1 MHIGVSS
8 SKSLIIVFNV
18 LLVLLING
26 EKTMKSNKIVIIAL
40 IALIVAVVSIGS
52 VSAGLFDFLG
62 GNSNATDNSLDG
74 KEINLA
80 AAASLKNVFDD
91 KLIPMFQQKY
101 PGVKVTPTYAS
112 SGDLQTQIENGLETD
127 VFMSAANKQ
136 MNALVEKDLIDNNT
150 NLQFLENKVVLI
162 VPADS
167 NSNISSFDDLKNV
180 EGNIAIGDP
189 ESVPAGQYA
198 QEVLNNTGIWDDVE
212 SKLSL
217 GTDVT
222 AVLNQVAQGSAE
234 CGIVYATDAKST
246 DDVKVICEAPED
258 ALKTPV
264 IYPVA
269 AIKDAK
275 DADAA
280 QKFLDFLQTKEAKDI
295 FVEYGFTIHE

>member
-1 MHIGVSS
+1 
-8 SKSLIIVFNV
+8 
-18 LLVLLING
+18 
-26 EKTMKSNKIVIIAL
+26 MKSSRKILIVAVIAL
-40 IALIVAVVSIGS
+40 IAVVCASS
-52 VSAGLFDFLG
+52 AVSAGFFDFLG
-62 GNSNATDNSLDG
+62 GNSSDTSLDG
-74 KEINLA
+74 KEVNLA
-80 AAASLKNVFDD
+80 AAASLKNVYDE
-91 KLIPMFQQKY
+91 KLIPMFEEKY
-101 PGVKVTPTYAS
+101 PGATVTPTYAS

-136 MNALVEKDLIDNNT
+136 MNALAEEGLIDNDT

-167 NSNISSFDDLKNV
+167 DAKISSFDDLKDLD
-180 EGNIAIGDP
+180 GTIAIGDP

-198 QEVLNNTGIWDDVE
+198 EEVLTNLGIWDAVQ

-222 AVLNQVAQGSAE
+222 SVLNQVAQGSAE
-234 CGIVYATDAKST
+234 CGIVYSTDAIST
-246 DDVKVICEAPED
+246 EDVKVVCEAPED
-258 ALKTPV
+258 SLDTPV

-269 AIKDAK
+269 MIKDAK

-280 QKFLDFLQTKEAKDI
+280 QAFLDFLQTQEAKDV

>member
-1 MHIGVSS
+1 
-8 SKSLIIVFNV
+8 
-18 LLVLLING
+18 
-26 EKTMKSNKIVIIAL
+26 MKLNKKM
-40 IALIVAVVSIGS
+40 LIVAVIAVITIVCASS
-52 VSAGLFDFLG
+52 AVSAGLFDFLSG
-62 GNSNATDNSLDG
+62 SNGSDANLNG
-74 KEINLA
+74 KEVNLA
-80 AAASLKNVFDD
+80 AAASLKNVYDE
-91 KLIPMFQQKY
+91 KLIPMFEEKY
-101 PGVKVTPTYAS
+101 PGAKVTPTYAS

-136 MNALVEKDLIDNNT
+136 MNALVDEGLIDNGT

-167 NSNISSFDDLKNV
+167 DANISSFDDLKDV
-180 EGNIAIGDP
+180 KGNIAIGDP

-198 QEVLNNTGIWDDVE
+198 KEVLTNLGIWDAIQ

-222 AVLNQVAQGSAE
+222 AVLNQVAQGSAD
-234 CGIVYATDAKST
+234 CGIVYSTDAKST
-246 DDVKVICEAPED
+246 EDVKVVCEVPED
-258 ALKTPV
+258 ALDTPV

-269 AIKDAK
+269 MIKDAK

-280 QKFLDFLQTKEAKDI
+280 QAFLDFLQTKEAKDI

>member
-1 MHIGVSS
+1 M
-8 SKSLIIVFNV
+8 KSMKKL
-18 LLVLLING
+18 LLIAV
-26 EKTMKSNKIVIIAL
+26 IVL
-40 IALIVAVVSIGS
+40 IAAVSIS
-52 VSAGLFDFLG
+52 SCSAGLFDFLG
-62 GNSNATDNSLDG
+62 GSNATDTSLDG
-74 KEINLA
+74 QEVNLA

-91 KLIPMFQQKY
+91 KLIPMFEEKY
-101 PGVKVTPTYAS
+101 PGATVTATYAS
-112 SGDLQTQIENGLETD
+112 SGDLQTQIENGLEAD

-136 MNALVEKDLIDNNT
+136 MDALVEEDLIDNET

-167 NSNISSFDDLKNV
+167 NSNISSFDDLKDV

-198 QEVLNNTGIWDDVE
+198 QEVLNNTGIWDTVE
-212 SKLSL
+212 PKLSL

-222 AVLNQVAQGSAE
+222 AVLNQVAQGSAD

-246 DDVKVICEAPED
+246 DDVKVVCEAPED

-269 AIKDAK
+269 ALKNSTDSDSTKA
-275 DADAA
+275 
-280 QKFLDFLQTKEAKDI
+280 FMDFLQTQEAKDV
-295 FVEYGFTIHE
+295 FVDYGFTLHE

>member
-1 MHIGVSS
+1 M
-8 SKSLIIVFNV
+8 KSMKKI
-18 LLVLLING
+18 LLVA
-26 EKTMKSNKIVIIAL
+26 AL
-40 IALIVAVVSIGS
+40 VLVVAVSIGS
-52 VSAGLFDFLG
+52 CSAGLFDFLG
-62 GNSNATDNSLDG
+62 GSNSTDTSLDG
-74 KEINLA
+74 QEINLA

-91 KLIPMFQQKY
+91 KLIPMFQEQY

-112 SGDLQTQIENGLETD
+112 SGDLQTQIENGLEAD

-136 MNALVEKDLIDNNT
+136 MDALVEEDLIDNST

-167 NSNISSFDDLKNV
+167 DANISSFDDLKDV
-180 EGNIAIGDP
+180 EGTIAIGDP

-198 QEVLNNTGIWDDVE
+198 QEVLNNTGLWSDVE
-212 SKLSL
+212 PKLSL

-222 AVLNQVAQGSAE
+222 AVLNQVAEGSAD

-246 DDVKVICEAPED
+246 DDVKVVCEAPED

-269 AIKDAK
+269 ALKDSADS
-275 DADAA
+275 DATS
-280 QKFLDFLQTKEAKDI
+280 KFMDFLQTQEAKDI
-295 FVEYGFTIHE
+295 FVEYGFTLHE

>member
-1 MHIGVSS
+1 
-8 SKSLIIVFNV
+8 
-18 LLVLLING
+18 
-26 EKTMKSNKIVIIAL
+26 MKSNKIAIIAIIVII
-40 IALIVAVVSIGS
+40 IAVVSIGS
-52 VSAGLFDFLG
+52 CSAGFFDFLS
-62 GNSNATDNSLDG
+62 GNSTNTNLDG
-74 KEINLA
+74 QEVNLA
-80 AAASLKNVFDD
+80 AAASLKNVYDD
-91 KLIPMFQQKY
+91 KLIPMFEQKY

-136 MNALVEKDLIDNNT
+136 MNALVEKGIIDNDT

-167 NSNISSFDDLKNV
+167 NSNISSFEDLKNV
-180 EGNIAIGDP
+180 DGNIAIGDP

-198 QEVLNNTGIWDDVE
+198 KEVLNNTGIWDDVE

-222 AVLNQVAQGSAE
+222 AVLNQVAQGSAD

-246 DDVKVICEAPED
+246 DDVKVVCEAPED
-258 ALKTPV
+258 ALDTPV

-269 AIKDAK
+269 AVKDTNDT
-275 DADAA
+275 DATKA
-280 QKFLDFLQTKEAKDI
+280 FMDFLQTKEAKDV